1 MNKKKWDNKWIKL
14 IWYGEIPYLMR
25 ELKVSRHTV
34 NRILQGNVRVDEV
47 ENVERVYRNLK
58 AVKKRMEVKNESK

>member
-1 MNKKKWDNKWIKL
+1 MNKKKWDYKWIKL
-14 IWYGEIPYLMR
+14 IGYGEIPYLMR

-47 ENVERVYRNLK
+47 EKVDKLFNELKELKKGRRVN
-58 AVKKRMEVKNESK
+58 NESK

>member
-1 MNKKKWDNKWIKL
+1 MNKKKWEYKWIKL
-14 IWYGEIPYLMR
+14 IGYGEIPYLMR

-58 AVKKRMEVKNESK
+58 AVKKRMEAKNGSK

>member
-1 MNKKKWDNKWIKL
+1 MIG
-14 IWYGEIPYLMR
+14 YGEIPYLMR

-47 ENVERVYRNLK
+47 EKVDKLFNELK
-58 AVKKRMEVKNESK
+58 ELKKGRRVKNESN